1 MARETGLA
9 GRPKCAPASS
19 TAAIQ
24 TLLLRIPWDF
34 ELRSRIHMFLQP
46 AHELD
51 DTLSMKEVAVE
62 ESRRTPVPF
71 DRKACA

>member
-1 MARETGLA
+1 
-9 GRPKCAPASS
+9 
-19 TAAIQ
+19 
-24 TLLLRIPWDF
+24 
-34 ELRSRIHMFLQP
+34 MFLQP